1 MSKASGPRNSA
12 PPRSRSAPPARRD
25 ASPIY
30 DDSFRDG
37 PVAYRYYGDDPEH
50 GDDAGLRRAMRDETP
65 LACFLGI
72 APNRYLALWPVSVVA
87 NDPDALEL
95 RLRIRE
101 VTGEAFPLGDG
112 ERRPQR
118 AFRFH
123 ETPGAVEPVAFA
135 AHRFLNLPRA
145 RSASRRSIRFSGA
158 ERSARNDSRSR
169 FAATTTGP
177 NPTPFYRTGNE
188 RRVAD
193 EETDRYRLVRLYE
206 FRAHPAAY
214 RLRPPPEERVRLDAT
229 LCRAA
234 LTSPG
239 ADP

>member
-1 MSKASGPRNSA
+1 M
-12 PPRSRSAPPARRD
+12 
-25 ASPIY
+25 
-30 DDSFRDG
+30 
-37 PVAYRYYGDDPEH
+37 
-50 GDDAGLRRAMRDETP
+50 
-65 LACFLGI
+65 
-72 APNRYLALWPVSVVA
+72 
-87 NDPDALEL
+87 
-95 RLRIRE
+95 
-101 VTGEAFPLGDG
+101 
-112 ERRPQR
+112 
-118 AFRFH
+118 
-123 ETPGAVEPVAFA
+123 
-135 AHRFLNLPRA
+135 PRA

-177 NPTPFYRTGNE
+177 NPTPFYRTENE

-229 LCRAA
+229 LYRAT
-234 LTSPG
+234 LTSTD